1 MVQNHVKEKE
11 FVKGELTDL
20 VHARLTNWG
29 LIIVA
34 ILAVVTFLVFSAL
47 PPNVYPYIS
56 IRAFAGEQQVR
67 NIGFFQLAFGAI
79 NNESNGENIGAPNPI
94 LLTEYALF
102 IIAAVLPVFFK
113 KHVKKALTVSSI
125 IFIVLSLFLFVNW
138 SQVILV
144 QSFNPNLR
152 QAFIG
157 LWGRPLENHM
167 QWMHPVF
174 PILAVLPIA
183 TLFIQWVALAIEEKR
198 ATKKLVN
205 DFKFGKKLLNY

>member
-20 VHARLTNWG
+20 VHARLTNWC

-47 PPNVYPYIS
+47 PPNVYPYIE
-56 IRAFAGEQQVR
+56 IRVIDGTPSSTNV
-67 NIGFFQLAFGAI
+67 GFFQLAFGAF
-79 NNESNGENIGAPNPI
+79 NMNGESVGVPNPI

-138 SQVILV
+138 SQVILA
-144 QSFNPNLR
+144 QSFNPNIRGDFLGLY
-152 QAFIG
+152 IG
-157 LWGRPLENHM
+157 PLQNHM
-167 QWMHPVF
+167 QRMQQVF
-174 PILAVLPIA
+174 PILAVLPIV